1 MKCTQCGCKKFV
13 KTDSPFGVQGDA
25 WSTTRASLSIYAC
38 CECGHLEFFDPYHVG
53 EYQGCVRD
61 IKNIPLEIEELKKQL
76 SELQEPTV
84 LLSVKEEMKQIEQKL
99 TSIDI
104 TIRQQQ
110 ELKEKLKK
118 LRITASDIPQKI
130 NQIESKIWKL
140 EKELSEAEKKLKKV
154 EVIEG

>member
-1 MKCTQCGCKKFV
+1 M
-13 KTDSPFGVQGDA
+13 
-25 WSTTRASLSIYAC
+25 
-38 CECGHLEFFDPYHVG
+38 
-53 EYQGCVRD
+53 
-61 IKNIPLEIEELKKQL
+61 

-140 EKELSEAEKKLKKV
+140 EKELSEAEKKLKKL